1 MDLYEKL
8 VARDEKLVIIGLG
21 YVGMPIAVSFSK
33 KIQVIG
39 FDINQSKIELYKQ
52 GIDLTKRSRE

>member
-8 VARDEKLVIIGLG
+8 LARDEKLVVIGLG

-33 KIQVIG
+33 KVQVIG
-39 FDINQSKIELYKQ
+39 FDINKSKIEL
-52 GIDLTKRSRE
+52 